1 MNYTINIG
9 FIAAFLTSIA
19 FIPQVIKVLRD
30 KQTEG
35 VSLSMYLM
43 FVSGVFFWIVYGFL
57 IQDMAILIANTLTFS
72 LAFPVLI
79 VVIKNKSSATKNR
92 LKK

>member
-19 FIPQVIKVLRD
+19 FIPQVIKVIRD

-35 VSLSMYLM
+35 VSLSMYLI
-43 FVSGVFFWIVYGFL
+43 FVSGVFFWIIYGFL
-57 IQDMAILIANTLTFS
+57 IKDMAILIANTLTFS

-79 VVIKNKSSATKNR
+79 VVIKNKGSATKDL